1 MQKNLVV
8 GMLAHVDAGKTT
20 LSEAMLFQGGYLKRL
35 GRVDHQDAFLDTFDI
50 ERRRGITVFAKQALL
65 PLAGVNFTLL
75 DTPGHVDFAAEME
88 RTLQVL
94 DYAVLIVNGSDGVQS
109 HTLTLWQL
117 LERYAVPAFLF
128 INKMDLAGTD
138 QARLLAEL
146 KQRLHEGCVAFS
158 GRQDQENQQSRPA
171 ARQSCRS
178 LSLDEDI
185 AMCGE
190 EALADFLE
198 KGCLSDSIVSSLIQK
213 RRLFPCYFGA
223 ALKLE
228 GVTELLE
235 GLQWYAC
242 CPDYPE
248 EFGAKV
254 YKISRDAQNN
264 RLTHLKVT
272 GGVLAV
278 KAPLTNGRLPAEAAA
293 GIANSTVNST
303 AAASPEEQI
312 WTEKVNQIRLY
323 SGEKY
328 QTVDLALPGTI
339 CAVTGLNH
347 TYPGQ
352 GLGIEPASRPPALE
366 PVLSFRLILP
376 EGRDPLQA
384 LRQLR
389 QLEEED
395 PQLALAWDERSQ
407 EIHLN
412 LMGEVQL
419 EILAHLIEQRFGLAV
434 TFGSGNILYR
444 ETISGPVIGLGHFEP
459 LRHYAEVHL
468 LLEPGDPGSGLQ
480 LGTMCSEDVLPRH
493 WQRLILSH
501 LEEREHAGVLAGAP
515 VTDMKITLLTGKGHI
530 KHTEGGDFRQAA
542 YRALRQGLMQAL
554 HQGQCRLLEPWYRF
568 QLEVPN
574 EAVGR
579 AMTDLQRMTDDFSL
593 PDTQGERSLFTGSAP
608 VAALRD
614 YAAEVTAYTR
624 GLGRLACSFKGFA
637 PCHNQEAVAAAIG
650 YEAERDTENPA
661 DSVFCSHGAGV
672 IVKWDQVKEH
682 MHLDSGL
689 RLEKEE
695 AEEQLPASS
704 AGGTGKGLDQG
715 ASLLDKELRAIYE
728 RTYGPVK
735 QRDIL
740 PSASLKRTT
749 DFAPQKQNRPQDDG
763 PEYLLVDGYNVIH
776 GWEDLSAIARQS
788 MDTARQ
794 LLMDILSNYQGF
806 RKQEI
811 ILVFD
816 AYKVPGNPGEVSRY
830 HNISV
835 VYTKEAETADAYI
848 EKVTYSIGR
857 KHRVTV
863 ATSDGA
869 IQMIILGHGALRLS
883 PQALRGEIRQAD
895 AEILAIVEAGNRQ
908 AFRNS
913 IKLP

>member
-1 MQKNLVV
+1 MQKNLVI

-65 PLAGVNFTLL
+65 PLEGVTLTLL

-94 DYAVLIVNGSDGVQS
+94 DYAVLVINGSDGVQG

-117 LERYAVPAFLF
+117 LARYAIPTFLF

-138 QARLLAEL
+138 QAALLAEL
-146 KQRLHEGCVAFS
+146 KERLHEGCVAFD
-158 GRQDQENQQSRPA
+158 RRPDQA
-171 ARQSCRS
+171 
-178 LSLDEDI
+178 EDI
-185 AMCGE
+185 AMCDE
-190 EALADFLE
+190 EVLADFLD
-198 KGCLSDSIVSSLIQK
+198 KGYISDAAVISLIQK

-228 GVTELLE
+228 GVGSLLE
-235 GLQWYAC
+235 GLERYTR
-242 CPDYPE
+242 CPDYPQA
-248 EFGAKV
+248 FGAKV
-254 YKISRDAQNN
+254 YKISRDSQNN
-264 RLTHLKVT
+264 RLTHLKIT
-272 GGVLAV
+272 GGSLAV
-278 KAPLTNGRLPAEAAA
+278 KAALTNGRLWPAEAISHE
-293 GIANSTVNST
+293 IA
-303 AAASPEEQI
+303 EEQI

-328 QTVDLALPGTI
+328 QAADMVWPGAI

-366 PVLSFRLILP
+366 PVLSFRVILP
-376 EGRDPLQA
+376 EGCDPLQA

-395 PQLALAWDERSQ
+395 PQLAMTWDERTQ
-407 EIHLN
+407 EIRLN

-419 EILAHLIEQRFGLAV
+419 EILAHLIKERFGLAV
-434 TFGSGNILYR
+434 TFGAGSILYR
-444 ETISGPVIGLGHFEP
+444 ETISGPVIGMGHFEP

-468 LLEPGDPGSGLQ
+468 LLEPGPRDSGLQ
-480 LGTMCSEDVLPRH
+480 FDTVCSEDVLPRH

-501 LEEREHAGVLAGAP
+501 LEEREHAGVLAAAP
-515 VTDMKITLLTGKGHI
+515 ITDMKISLLTGKGHI
-530 KHTEGGDFRQAA
+530 KHTEGGDFRQAT
-542 YRALRQGLMQAL
+542 YRALRQGLMQAMV
-554 HQGQCRLLEPWYRF
+554 QGQCQLLEPWYRF

-579 AMTDLQRMTDDFSL
+579 AMTDLQRMTDDLSL
-593 PDTQGERSLFTGSAP
+593 PQSKGDRSLFTGSAP

-614 YAAEVTAYTR
+614 YAGEVTAYTR
-624 GLGRLACSFKGFA
+624 GLGRLSCSFKGFA
-637 PCHNQEAVAAAIG
+637 PCHNQEAVAAAMG
-650 YEAERDTENPA
+650 YEAERDMENPA

-672 IVKWDQVKEH
+672 TVKWDQVKEH

-689 RLEKEE
+689 RLEQDEE
-695 AEEQLPASS
+695 ERRLASS
-704 AGGTGKGLDQG
+704 AGRPKAGADEGGRGLDQG
-715 ASLLDKELRAIYE
+715 ASLLDKELQAIYE

-735 QRDIL
+735 HRDIL
-740 PSASLKRTT
+740 PSTSLKQTA
-749 DFAPQKQNRPQDDG
+749 DSVPQKQNRPLDEG
-763 PEYLLVDGYNVIH
+763 PEYLLVDGYNIIH

-788 MDTARQ
+788 MDAARQ

-806 RKQEI
+806 RRQEI

-816 AYKVPGNPGEVSRY
+816 AYKVPGNPGEISRY

-857 KHRVTV
+857 KRRVTV

-869 IQMIILGHGALRLS
+869 VQMIILGHGALRLS
-883 PQALRGEIRQAD
+883 PQALRGEIQKAD

-908 AFRNS
+908 PFRNS